1 MKIRITLLALVCAA
15 LGAGGYA
22 AVTALAP
29 WGQPADGGSEARE
42 PLYYRHPHDASI
54 TSEEPKKDEMGM
66 DYIPVYPGEAQAG
79 KEQAPGVV
87 EIPAGVVQA
96 MSVRTAEV
104 QRGPL
109 EREISTVGHIEV
121 DEARISRIDLRTEG
135 WIEELEVAREGDPVE
150 EGDVLFRYFSPRL
163 LNAQEELLQA
173 VEGGREGGIPAAERR
188 LRSLGL
194 DEAQIRAVR
203 ERGEPFERIAAR
215 APQDGVVKDLN
226 IREGDRFSPGDHVM
240 AIANLSTVWV
250 MAEVFAHRGAWLE
263 PGLPATVS
271 SRYLSGGRREATVD
285 YVQPFLQQETRT
297 TRARL
302 ALDNADRRLRPG
314 MYTRVDIQA
323 EPTEPLTHV
332 PRDAVI
338 RTGAEARVILA
349 LGDGRFRAQEV
360 AVGMAAGGRLAVEG
374 VRPGTEVVVSGQ
386 FLLDSEA
393 DVAAE
398 LIRLE
403 GAGSRDITARGLLE
417 AIDPQ
422 QGGVTIKHE
431 PIPEL
436 GWSEMAMDFE
446 LAEGVELGGL
456 EPGDPVTFALRPEG
470 EQEARITAI
479 KRDEDADASG
489 DGAQEGASK
498 GHEARHGGGH
508 SH

>member
-1 MKIRITLLALVCAA
+1 MKTRITLVALFSAA

-29 WGQPADGGSEARE
+29 WAQPAGGDGEARE

-79 KEQAPGVV
+79 KQAPGVV
-87 EIPAGVVQA
+87 EIPSGVVQA

-109 EREISTVGHIEV
+109 QREISTVGHVEA
-121 DEARISRIDLRTEG
+121 DEAGISRIDLRTEG
-135 WIEELEVAREGDPVE
+135 WIEALEVAREGDPVE

-163 LNAQEELLQA
+163 LNAQQELLQA
-173 VEGGREGGIPAAERR
+173 VEGGRAGGIPAAERR

-194 DEAQIRAVR
+194 DEAQIRAIR
-203 ERGEPFERIAAR
+203 ERGEPFQRLAAR

-240 AIANLSTVWV
+240 AIADLSTVWV

-271 SRYLSGGRREATVD
+271 SRYLPGGPRETTVD

-302 ALDNADRRLRPG
+302 ALDNADRQLRPG

-349 LGDGRFRAQEV
+349 LGGGRFRAQQV
-360 AVGMAAGGRLAVEG
+360 AVGMAAGDRLAVDG
-374 VRPGTEVVVSGQ
+374 VRPGAEVVVSGQ

-398 LIRLE
+398 LLRLE
-403 GAGSRDITARGLLE
+403 GAGPRDITARGVLR
-417 AIDPQ
+417 AVDPR
-422 QGGVTIKHE
+422 QGGVTIEHE

-436 GWSEMAMDFE
+436 GWSEMTMEFD
-446 LAEGVELGGL
+446 LAEGVEPGDL
-456 EPGDPVTFALRPEG
+456 EPGDAVTFALRPG
-470 EQEARITAI
+470 AGQKARITAI
-479 KRDEDADASG
+479 ERDEGADDASN
-489 DGAQEGASK
+489 GA
-498 GHEARHGGGH
+498 HEASNGPEAGHGSGH
-508 SH
+508 GH